1 MKEQVETTLTRL
13 AREGINVFQ
22 SNVYLLENTTSPVV
36 WICNQKEE
44 ILDGIRCKLN

>member
-13 AREGINVFQ
+13 ARAGINVFQ

-36 WICNQKEE
+36 
-44 ILDGIRCKLN
+44 